1 MVFCNNFY
9 QRKRLGHFFSTGKP
23 RAETRVAVSA
33 LRACV
38 PGHSLRQSPSTQ
50 VLRSCHTHPRESGW
64 VIFCVRKLTRLRTVP
79 PYKLPS
85 SPYKPATV
93 LRADGRHRSASM
105 QVKRYA
111 GSAPVP
117 LHRGYAGP
125 AIITQHPRPPTP
137 LIGWVIFCARKL
149 ARLRTVPPYK
159 LASSTQPA
167 CLVAAV
173 GALRSSATGTCGQ
186 KALATLAPFPRMTP
200 PRFRYAAPTSATPD
214 HPPLR

>member
-9 QRKRLGHFFSTGKP
+9 QRKRLGRFLSTGKP
-23 RAETRVAVSA
+23 RAKTRVAVSA

-64 VIFCVRKLTRLRTVP
+64 VIFC
-79 PYKLPS
+79 
-85 SPYKPATV
+85 
-93 LRADGRHRSASM
+93 
-105 QVKRYA
+105 
-111 GSAPVP
+111 
-117 LHRGYAGP
+117 
-125 AIITQHPRPPTP
+125 
-137 LIGWVIFCARKL
+137 ARKL
-149 ARLRTVPPYK
+149 ARLRTIPPYK
-159 LASSTQPA
+159 SPSSPQPA

-214 HPPLR
+214 HPPL